1 MKDLHE
7 LEVLL
12 RSKTPLI
19 VVETHEERRILV
31 LLIQI
36 AVKHRQPLFRWTAT
50 DGLQRADVELEPQRM
65 NSRPE
70 ELLGHIKATTSDGI
84 YVLMDF
90 HPYLDEPLN
99 IRQLKDIALRRDIHQ
114 TIVLVSHALKIPPE
128 MLPFCARFELSVPD
142 AETLE
147 RIVREEARE
156 WAQANTSRRITT
168 DRATLDRVVQNLQG
182 LSLEDARRVAR
193 SAIANDG
200 TLTESDLD
208 DIQREK
214 FELLSR
220 EGVLSFEPDT
230 SRFSNIGGLDRLKQW
245 LDIRRNV
252 FTGNES
258 VPGLDAPKGIVLLGV
273 QGCGKSLAAKAVA
286 GVWGVPLLRLD
297 FGSLFNKFYGET
309 ERNLRESLKTAE
321 AMTPCVL
328 WIDEIEKGI
337 SSDDMDGG
345 TSRRVFG
352 TFLTWMAEH
361 RASVFIVATANEID
375 SLPPELV
382 RKGRFDEIFF
392 VDLPDPE
399 TRKQILSIHL
409 LQRELDPNEFTLVE
423 LARQCDGFS
432 GAEIEQAVV
441 SAMYTAHAQNCQL
454 GSAHLTEEM
463 ARTQPLSVVMAERI
477 ARLRDWASSRTVPAH

>member
-1 MKDLHE
+1 MKDLNE
-7 LEVLL
+7 LELL
-12 RSKTPLI
+12 LKSKTPLI
-19 VVETHEERRILV
+19 VVETHEERRVLI

-36 AVKHRQPLFRWTAT
+36 ALKLMHPLFRWTAT
-50 DGLQRADVELEPQRM
+50 DGLQRADLEMEAQRM

-70 ELLGHIKATTSDGI
+70 DVLGHIKATTFDGI

-99 IRQLKDIALRRDIHQ
+99 VRQLKDIALRRDVTQ
-114 TIVLVSHALKIPPE
+114 TIVLVSHELKIPPE
-128 MLPFCARFELSVPD
+128 MQPFCARFELSVPD

-147 RIVREEARE
+147 RIVREEARD
-156 WAQANTSRRITT
+156 WAQANTSRRIST

-182 LSLEDARRVAR
+182 LSLEDAHRVAR
-193 SAIANDG
+193 AAISNDG
-200 TLTESDLD
+200 TLSESDLD
-208 DIQREK
+208 DIQRAK
-214 FELLSR
+214 FELLSQ
-220 EGVLSFEPDT
+220 EGVLDFEPDT
-230 SRFSNIGGLDRLKQW
+230 AAFSNIGGLDSLKQW
-245 LDIRRNV
+245 LDIRSSV
-252 FTGNES
+252 FTGKVS
-258 VPGLDAPKGIVLLGV
+258 VPGLDRPKGIVLLGV

-321 AMTPCVL
+321 AMSPCVL

-337 SSDDMDGG
+337 STDDTDGG
-345 TSRRVFG
+345 TSRRVLG

-361 RASVFIVATANEID
+361 QGNVFIVATANEIEA
-375 SLPPELV
+375 LPPELV

-399 TRKQILSIHL
+399 TREEILSIHL
-409 LQRELDPNEFTLVE
+409 QQRQLDADTFAIDSLVQ
-423 LARQCDGFS
+423 QCDGFS

-454 GSAHLTEEM
+454 GSAHLMEEM

-477 ARLRDWASSRTVPAH
+477 ERLRDWASGRTVPAH